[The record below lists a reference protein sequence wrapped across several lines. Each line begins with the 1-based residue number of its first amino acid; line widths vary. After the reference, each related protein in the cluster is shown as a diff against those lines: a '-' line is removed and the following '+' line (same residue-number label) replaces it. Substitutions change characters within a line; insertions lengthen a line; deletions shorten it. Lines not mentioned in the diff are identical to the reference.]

1 MKTLIEVE
9 TRCFMLIKIF
19 ISLRK
24 HDLKKDA
31 ESNMITDN
39 NHRFAQLS
47 LCDFRLNSY
56 FRIDSNVKLMR
67 FSSRHS
73 FIRQLMSAYELDYD
87 IRIVNLRINKLK

>member
-9 TRCFMLIKIF
+9 IRCFMLIKIF

-24 HDLKKDA
+24 HDLKKNA
-31 ESNMITDN
+31 ESNIIIDN

-47 LCDFRLNSY
+47 LCDFRFNSY
-56 FRIDSNVKLMR
+56 FQIDSNVKLMR